1 MMINYMGGIAGGLLA
16 FLLGAI
22 WYAPG
27 VFGHIWARHCGLS
40 EAQIKS
46 ASPRKMFLLALPL
59 SLLAGLVFAAFLGDA
74 GLGLSIGAGLAA
86 GVCWVS
92 ASLGINYIY
101 EQKPLG
107 LFLVNAGY
115 HSMQFLLYGLS
126 VGVAN
131 QFF

>member
-86 GVCWVS
+86 GVCWVQRLPGDQPTFMNRNPWACS
-92 ASLGINYIY
+92 W
-101 EQKPLG
+101 
-107 LFLVNAGY
+107 
-115 HSMQFLLYGLS
+115 SMPATTACSSCFTGCRW
-126 VGVAN
+126 A
-131 QFF
+131 